1 MNFKVYQI
9 IPTRKEIEDYNN
21 GKPSARVAAR
31 RNMGLFFDNAELRSE
46 TAKML
51 REGLY
56 DHVADIVDASNLE
69 DAFFLGQGGR
79 EPAERLAHI
88 KMQAESMMSV
98 SMGDILVDEDDNA
111 FVVAQWGFYMLPE
124 KITA

>member
-46 TAKML
+46 TANML

-56 DHVADIVDASNLE
+56 DHVADINDAKNLE
-69 DAFFLGQGGR
+69 DAFHLCNNINSHVN
-79 EPAERLAHI
+79 HI
-88 KMQAESMMSV
+88 TVHGHSMMSV
-98 SMGDILVDEDDNA
+98 SMGDILVDENDHA